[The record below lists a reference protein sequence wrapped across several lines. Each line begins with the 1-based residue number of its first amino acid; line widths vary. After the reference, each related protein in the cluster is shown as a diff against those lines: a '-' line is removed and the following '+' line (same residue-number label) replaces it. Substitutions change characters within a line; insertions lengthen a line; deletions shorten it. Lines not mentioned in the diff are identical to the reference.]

1 MSNSFPM
8 NHHPQHHLFTP
19 WEPALQQ
26 IFSRY
31 PQPSKIYCSGK
42 APSTVR
48 QSLQQALRLF
58 CSNPTLSSVLP
69 HDQALLLQ
77 RSFVFS
83 EDSDGTVYVGP
94 RRARIPRGSIS
105 IASESAPPP
114 TIPPIDCSNPTTL
127 NAVLHL
133 KNFDL
138 IPIPLTINNFTVP
151 PTLPDHYPN
160 VELIPNP
167 DGSFTIL

>member
-1 MSNSFPM
+1 M
-8 NHHPQHHLFTP
+8 HQHPNQHLFTP

-48 QSLQQALRLF
+48 QSLQKALRLF
-58 CSNPTLSSVLP
+58 CSNPTLSTILP

-77 RSFVFS
+77 RAFVFS
-83 EDSDGTVYVGP
+83 EDPDGTIYVGP
-94 RRARIPRGSIS
+94 RRSHTPRGSVTIG
-105 IASESAPPP
+105 SESAP
-114 TIPPIDCSNPTTL
+114 TLAIPPIDCSNPTTL
-127 NAVLHL
+127 HAVLHL
-133 KNFDL
+133 KNFDHL
-138 IPIPLTINNFTVP
+138 PVPLTIHNFTVP